1 MVNAIANGQ
10 RYRSSTFALHALD
23 DAWSNKQAKATKM
36 MRRKQPSFK
45 NQHNLDPDG
54 LHRPSPSP
62 TSSRKSRKE
71 QQKEER
77 IAYSIIGC
85 FVFIALSLLVVFRYH
100 HHNISINDGDELNEE
115 GMPLVPPKDAA
126 AAAAEKH
133 APVLDSAAAIHV
145 APGDLGLKA
154 EEASDAQA
162 HNAAAAVHVEQSS
175 SVSKNQ
181 LRRSS
186 PSEAL
191 AFDGSVA
198 AGAEASE
205 ASESEETAA
214 VVNTRKCI
222 VESTRPRYIT
232 VVIPSVVNPNG
243 RPARLKAISET
254 WGCKARAVFVVHD
267 VSEYLEAQNNHFGV
281 DNDHGSSD
289 GADFPQI
296 LLLPPEIGVDMG
308 VKRLSYVIRKVSESA
323 VDPDFAF
330 FVNDHTYVIPDHACC
345 FLSGLVPSEQL
356 YAGHP
361 MRNKV
366 DKFAFNSGAAGYFL
380 SRATMNG
387 LVQRWDENDPS
398 CNMDGASQWHEGNP
412 GLITAKC
419 MSESLSAMAID
430 TTDENGR
437 HRFHAF
443 GLIRTVTG
451 HVDEWYKNKH
461 VDLDEFIPGHHH
473 ELGIL
478 NECCSAATIS
488 FHYVEH
494 SETTALTRVLHDV
507 KENPEMTDDDL
518 GSLLIDV
525 WPKGFRNLGGY
536 SYGLPAEKSEQWVS
550 LLTIIRRISGP
561 SEGDCTGCPQ

>member
-1 MVNAIANGQ
+1 
-10 RYRSSTFALHALD
+10 
-23 DAWSNKQAKATKM
+23 

-85 FVFIALSLLVVFRYH
+85 FVFIGLSLLVVFRYH

-126 AAAAEKH
+126 AAVVEKH
-133 APVLDSAAAIHV
+133 APVLDSAAAAH
-145 APGDLGLKA
+145 AAQGDLGLRLKA

-162 HNAAAAVHVEQSS
+162 QNAAAAVNGEQSS

-186 PSEAL
+186 PSEA
-191 AFDGSVA
+191 A

-214 VVNTRKCI
+214 IVNTRKCI
-222 VESTRPRYIT
+222 VDSTRPRYIT

-289 GADFPQI
+289 RANFPQI

-308 VKRLSYVIRKVSESA
+308 VERLSYVIRKVSESA

-398 CNMDGASQWHEGNP
+398 CSMDGASQWHQGNP

-437 HRFHAF
+437 HKFHAF

-478 NECCSAATIS
+478 NECCSAATVS

-518 GSLLIDV
+518 GSLLTDV
-525 WPKGFRNLGGY
+525 WPKRFSHLGGY
-536 SYGLPAEKSEQWVS
+536 SHGLPNEHSEQWSS

-561 SEGDCTGCPQ
+561 SEGECTGCPQ

>member
-1 MVNAIANGQ
+1 
-10 RYRSSTFALHALD
+10 
-23 DAWSNKQAKATKM
+23 

-45 NQHNLDPDG
+45 NPHNLDPDG
-54 LHRPSPSP
+54 LHRLSP

-77 IAYSIIGC
+77 IAYGIIGC
-85 FVFIALSLLVVFRYH
+85 FVFIGLCLLVVFRNH
-100 HHNISINDGDELNEE
+100 HHNISIDDGEELNEE
-115 GMPLVPPKDAA
+115 GMPLVAPKEIGSAA
-126 AAAAEKH
+126 AAASAVVEKH
-133 APVLDSAAAIHV
+133 PPVLESASVVGLEDLSPKTKEASNAHAGNAVAAI
-145 APGDLGLKA
+145 G
-154 EEASDAQA
+154 
-162 HNAAAAVHVEQSS
+162 VEQSSDQKDAAS

-181 LRRSS
+181 LRRS
-186 PSEAL
+186 PSEVAVDGSIAEGAEAL
-191 AFDGSVA
+191 A
-198 AGAEASE
+198 ASE
-205 ASESEETAA
+205 LEETEAIA
-214 VVNTRKCI
+214 NTRKCV
-222 VESTRPRYIT
+222 VEEGDASAHPRYVT

-267 VSEYLEAQNNHFGV
+267 VSEYLEAQGNYFGV
-281 DNDHGSSD
+281 DNGHGKSG
-289 GADFPQI
+289 GAEYPQI
-296 LLLPPEIGVDMG
+296 LLLPPEITVDMG
-308 VKRLSYVIRKVSESA
+308 VQRLSHVIRKVSESA
-323 VDPDFAF
+323 VDPDFTF
-330 FVNDHTYVIPDHACC
+330 FVNDHTFVVPDHACC
-345 FLSGLVPSEQL
+345 FLSGRDPSEQF

-366 DKFAFNSGAAGYFL
+366 DQFAFNSGAAGYFL
-380 SRATMNG
+380 SRATMEG

-398 CNMDGASQWHEGNP
+398 CSTNGASQWHQGNP

-419 MSESLSAMAID
+419 MSESLSATALD
-430 TTDENGR
+430 TTDEHGW

-494 SETTALTRVLHDV
+494 SETTALSRVLHDV
-507 KENPEMTDDDL
+507 KENPGMTDDDL

-536 SYGLPAEKSEQWVS
+536 SHGLPPEKGEQWNS
-550 LLTIIRRISGP
+550 LLTIIRRISGQL
-561 SEGDCTGCPQ
+561 EGECTGCRQ